1 MDETARLSF
10 EEFELDRRRG
20 ELLRNG
26 VPVPVEPQ
34 VLDLIAHLARHA
46 GEVIDR
52 DTLIETVWNGRIVS
66 DSAIASRINAARAAL
81 GDDGTAQRIIKTVPR
96 RGFRFEAQVSAAS
109 PGASGPRHE
118 KPSVAVLPFENL
130 SGDPEQRFFT
140 DGITEDIITELSR
153 YRELFV
159 AARHSSFAYRDLS
172 DAPARMAEDLGVQYI
187 AEGSVRRAGNRI
199 RVTARLSDPAAGELL
214 WSERYDREATDLFEV
229 QDEITSMI
237 VNTLAGQIDHRHRLR
252 AMSKSPDTL
261 TAYEHVL
268 KGLQLVW
275 QFDPEIHER
284 ARAEADKALAL
295 DPTAAR
301 AHAIKSWSY
310 LHLANNAFSDD
321 IDGDFEAAR
330 REALQAVA
338 ADDADPW
345 AHATLGWVHQWADR
359 AFDRANRE
367 LDRAIALNPGN
378 VQYRSLKAFSMTYSG
393 ASEAALEILTDA
405 MRRNPHVPVA
415 HHIFIGRALFNLE
428 RFAEAIPH
436 LERVRTAQPTHPN
449 ALAIVAACYAAN
461 GQSEEA
467 RDTAAEVTAANPR
480 FTLSHARRTLPYER
494 DIERDRFLE
503 MLAKAGLP
511 E

>member
-1 MDETARLSF
+1 MDDPAPLTF
-10 EEFELDRRRG
+10 GEFELDNRRG
-20 ELLRNG
+20 ELRRNG
-26 VPVPVEPQ
+26 VPVPIEPQ
-34 VLDLIAHLARHA
+34 VLDLIAHLAQNA
-46 GEVIDR
+46 GTVVDR
-52 DTLIETVWNGRIVS
+52 DTLIEVVWSGRIVS

-81 GDDGTAQRIIKTVPR
+81 GDDGTAQRMIKTIPR
-96 RGFRFEAQVSAAS
+96 RGFRFEAEVSATPVS
-109 PGASGPRHE
+109 RGTERE
-118 KPSVAVLPFENL
+118 KPTVAVLPFDNL

-237 VNTLAGQIDHRHRLR
+237 VNTLAGQIDYRHRLR

-275 QFDPEIHER
+275 QFDPEIHKR

-295 DPTAAR
+295 DPNAAR

-310 LHLANNAFSDD
+310 LHLANNAFSAD
-321 IDGDFEAAR
+321 IDADFEISR
-330 REALQAVA
+330 HEALKAVA
-338 ADDADPW
+338 ADDSDPW
-345 AHATLGWVHQWADR
+345 AHATLGWVHQWVDR
-359 AFDRANRE
+359 AFDRAHRE

-393 ASEAALEILTDA
+393 ESEAALEMLTDA
-405 MRRNPHVPVA
+405 MHRNPHVPVA

-449 ALAIVAACYAAN
+449 ALALVAACYAAN
-461 GQSEEA
+461 GQPEEA
-467 RDTAAEVTAANPR
+467 HNTAAEVTAANPR

-494 DIERDRFLE
+494 DIERHHFLN